1 MLSRLSRLILGYDY
15 KFKKGMFIDHRHVSA
30 IVPMKSYALV
40 YVDCGI
46 VIRCDDVDAAFHK
59 GVQ

>member
-1 MLSRLSRLILGYDY
+1 LILGYDY